1 MELVIFIA
9 AVVSAAILTRWIRD
23 FAIAR
28 NWVSQPSS
36 ARHIHKRAVP
46 RFGGGAILLTLWAMV
61 LLSWSLPVRFGLAEM
76 VSAHVAFGILGPATL
91 IFLLGLADDVW
102 GLSPYTK
109 FAVQTLAAVLLYLH
123 ASGTPLTPTNP
134 ARISL

>member
-36 ARHIHKRAVP
+36 ARHIHTRAVP

-61 LLSWSLPVRFGLAEM
+61 FLSWSAPARFGLAGM
-76 VSAHVAFGILGPATL
+76 VSSHVPLGILEPATL
-91 IFLLGLADDVW
+91 LFLLALAYDLFA
-102 GLSPYTK
+102 LS
-109 FAVQTLAAVLLYLH
+109 
-123 ASGTPLTPTNP
+123 
-134 ARISL
+134 